1 MACFLAIVEVFAN
14 DVFVD
19 PAGEKCGGFGCNLS
33 VYGLFEC
40 VCKCCGAFFDDVDLW

>member
-1 MACFLAIVEVFAN
+1 MACSLSFVKKFAY

-19 PAGEKCGGFGCNLS
+19 PTCEEGGGFGCNLS

-40 VCKCCGAFFDDVDLW
+40 MCECSGAFFDDVDLW